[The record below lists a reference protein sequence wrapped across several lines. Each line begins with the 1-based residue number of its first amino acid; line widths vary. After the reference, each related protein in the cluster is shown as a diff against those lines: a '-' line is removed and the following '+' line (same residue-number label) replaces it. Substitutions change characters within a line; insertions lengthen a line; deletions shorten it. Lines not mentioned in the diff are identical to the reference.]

1 MAKRATMPS
10 RQELSRREM
19 LRCAGMLA
27 VASLYGRAGGV
38 TASVGDTG
46 GAQASAPFCVAR
58 PRQTEGPYFVD
69 ARLERSDLRS
79 DPTDG
84 TLKPGVPVALA
95 FHVSRYDG
103 DACKP
108 LAGAVVDLW
117 QCDALGVY
125 SGVQDFAG
133 RFDTRE
139 QRFLRGY
146 QVTDSRGMA
155 RFTTLYPGWY
165 SGRAVHIHFK
175 VRTDPEAGHGLEF
188 TSQLYFDDA
197 LTDRVH
203 QQAPYAE
210 RGPRNVRNDRDG
222 IYRRSGG
229 DELVLDLTESGEGYT
244 GAFHLALA
252 MN

>member
-1 MAKRATMPS
+1 MAKRGTMPS
-10 RQELSRREM
+10 LQGLSRRQM
-19 LRCAGMLA
+19 LRFAGVAA
-27 VASLYGRAGGV
+27 VASLGGRTGGV

-46 GAQASAPFCVAR
+46 GAPPFCVAR
-58 PRQTEGPYFVD
+58 PRQTEGPYYVD

-84 TLKPGVPVALA
+84 TRKSGVPVALA
-95 FHVSRYDG
+95 FHVFRFAE
-103 DACKP
+103 DACTP

-125 SGVQDFAG
+125 SGVQDVAG

-175 VRTDPEAGHGLEF
+175 IRTAPEADLGLDF

-210 RGPRNVRNDRDG
+210 RGSRNVRNDGDG

-229 DELVLDLTESGEGYT
+229 DELVLDLTESGEGYR
-244 GAFHLALA
+244 GAFRIALE
-252 MN
+252 MR

>member
-1 MAKRATMPS
+1 MAKRGTMPS
-10 RQELSRREM
+10 RQGLSRRQM
-19 LRCAGMLA
+19 LRCAGVAA
-27 VASLYGRAGGV
+27 VASLWGRAGGV
-38 TASVGDTG
+38 TAAAGDTG
-46 GAQASAPFCVAR
+46 GAALVCVAR

-69 ARLERSDLRS
+69 TRLERSDLRS

-84 TLKPGVPVALA
+84 TRKPGVPVVLA
-95 FHVSRYDG
+95 FHVSRFDD
-103 DACKP
+103 DACTP

-175 VRTDPEAGHGLEF
+175 IRTDPEADLGLEF

-203 QQAPYAE
+203 QQPPYAE
-210 RGPRNVRNDRDG
+210 RGPRNVRNDADG

-229 DELVLDLTESGEGYT
+229 DELVLDLTESGEGYR
-244 GAFHLALA
+244 GDFQIALA
-252 MN
+252 MH

>member
-1 MAKRATMPS
+1 MAKWGTMPS
-10 RQELSRREM
+10 RQGLSRRQI
-19 LRCAGMLA
+19 LRCAGVAA
-27 VASLYGRAGGV
+27 VASLWGRAGGV
-38 TASVGDTG
+38 TASAGDAG
-46 GAQASAPFCVAR
+46 GAQANAPFCVAR
-58 PRQTEGPYFVD
+58 PRQSEGPYFVD

-84 TLKPGVPVALA
+84 TRKPGVPVALT
-95 FHVSRYDG
+95 FHVSRFDD
-103 DACKP
+103 DACTP

-125 SGVQDFAG
+125 SGVRDFAG

-175 VRTDPEAGHGLEF
+175 IRTDPEAERGLEF

-203 QQAPYAE
+203 QRAPYAE

-244 GAFHLALA
+244 GDFHLALE

>member
-1 MAKRATMPS
+1 MAKRGRMPS
-10 RQELSRREM
+10 PQGLSRRRL
-19 LRCAGMLA
+19 LRLAGVAA
-27 VASLYGRAGGV
+27 VASHWGWAGSI
-38 TASVGDTG
+38 TASAG
-46 GAQASAPFCVAR
+46 GAQASAPTCVAR

-69 ARLERSDLRS
+69 ARLERSDLRT

-84 TLKPGVPVALA
+84 TRKPGVPVALA
-95 FHVSRYDG
+95 FHVSRLDG
-103 DACKP
+103 EACTP
-108 LAGAVVDLW
+108 LPGAVVDLW

-125 SGVQDFAG
+125 SGVQDLAG

-175 VRTDPEAGHGLEF
+175 IRTAPEAERGLDF
-188 TSQLYFDDA
+188 TSQLYLDDA

-210 RGPRNVRNDRDG
+210 RGPRNVRNARDG

-229 DELVLDLTESGEGYT
+229 DELVLELTESGAGYT
-244 GAFHLALA
+244 GAFRIALE
-252 MN
+252 MS